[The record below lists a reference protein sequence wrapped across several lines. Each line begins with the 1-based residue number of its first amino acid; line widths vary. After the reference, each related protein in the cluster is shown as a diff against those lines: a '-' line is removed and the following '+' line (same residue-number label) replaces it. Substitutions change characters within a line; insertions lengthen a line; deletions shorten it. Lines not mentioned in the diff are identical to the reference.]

1 MDYARTLALRVI
13 ARNPATVA
21 ESNKALR
28 EVLEQEGYTDQNAP
42 NTVSLRIDVAKA
54 AREIMEERS
63 NRRRAS

>member
-13 ARNPATVA
+13 ALNPATIA

-28 EVLEQEGYTDQNAP
+28 EVLEQEDYTDQNAP